1 MNILSSKSNGVAK
14 EIRGFLGSVLIF
26 GFICS
31 IIVLLI
37 QFPVLETN
45 KEVVMLLLG
54 SVGASIPLI
63 ISSITGT
70 KKDDLEALKLTLEK
84 KELQIDLLVK
94 AKDNLEEMVI
104 NLQKEMLQN
113 QDMMLDRILLKNA
126 MDFDNIN
133 NPPKGKL

>member
-1 MNILSSKSNGVAK
+1 MNILSSRSNGVAK

-70 KKDDLEALKLTLEK
+70 KKDDLEALKLALEK

-126 MDFDNIN
+126 MDFDDKH
-133 NPPKGKL
+133 NPPKNK

>member
-63 ISSITGT
+63 ISSIIGT

>member
-1 MNILSSKSNGVAK
+1 
-14 EIRGFLGSVLIF
+14 
-26 GFICS
+26 
-31 IIVLLI
+31 
-37 QFPVLETN
+37 
-45 KEVVMLLLG
+45 MLLLG

-70 KKDDLEALKLTLEK
+70 KKDDLEALKLALDK

-126 MDFDNIN
+126 MDFDDKH
-133 NPPKGKL
+133 NPPKK

>member
-70 KKDDLEALKLTLEK
+70 KKDDLEALKLTLDK

-104 NLQKEMLQN
+104 NLQREILKN
-113 QDMMLDRILLKNA
+113 QDAVMDKIILKA
-126 MDFDNIN
+126 AIDFDVKN

>member
-70 KKDDLEALKLTLEK
+70 KKDDLEALKLALDK

-126 MDFDNIN
+126 MDFDNKH
-133 NPPKGKL
+133 NPPKEKL

>member
-126 MDFDNIN
+126 MDFDNKH

>member
-70 KKDDLEALKLTLEK
+70 KKDDLEALKLTLDK

-94 AKDNLEEMVI
+94 AKDNLEEM
-104 NLQKEMLQN
+104 LQN
-113 QDMMLDRILLKNA
+113 QDMMLDIILLKNA
-126 MDFDNIN
+126 IDFDDKN

>member
-70 KKDDLEALKLTLEK
+70 KKDDLEALKLALDK
-84 KELQIDLLVK
+84 KELQIGRAHV
-94 AKDNLEEMVI
+94 
-104 NLQKEMLQN
+104 
-113 QDMMLDRILLKNA
+113 
-126 MDFDNIN
+126 
-133 NPPKGKL
+133 

>member
-126 MDFDNIN
+126 MDFDNKH
-133 NPPKGKL
+133 NPPKEKL

>member
-70 KKDDLEALKLTLEK
+70 KKDDLEALKLALDK

-126 MDFDNIN
+126 MDFDDKH
-133 NPPKGKL
+133 NPPKK

>member
-70 KKDDLEALKLTLEK
+70 KKDDLEALKLALDK

-104 NLQKEMLQN
+104 NLQKEILLN
-113 QDMMLDRILLKNA
+113 QDMMRGRILLKNSV
-126 MDFDNIN
+126 DLNYKH
-133 NPPKGKL
+133 NPPIE

>member
-70 KKDDLEALKLTLEK
+70 KKDDLEALKLTLDK

-104 NLQKEMLQN
+104 NLQREMLKN
-113 QDMMLDRILLKNA
+113 QDAVMDKIILKA
-126 MDFDNIN
+126 AIDFDVKN